1 MFEDLKHKTV
11 LITGASS
18 GLGAGFAEIF
28 ARHGARLALA
38 ARRVEKLEA
47 LKRKLIEGGAD
58 VQVVELDVTDENS
71 VEAAVN
77 AVAPSIDILVNNA
90 GVATFGRSLEIS
102 ASDWDKTLDTN
113 LRGLFLVA
121 QAVARRMER
130 EGTGGSIVNISSIT
144 ALRASRGL
152 AAYSASKAGASHL
165 TKCLALDWA
174 AHGIRVNALCPGYI
188 ETEMNAG
195 FFETPEG
202 LALIA
207 RTPMKKI
214 GRISDLEGP
223 LLLLASDAGRHITGI
238 DLPVDGGHLVSSL

>member
-1 MFEDLKHKTV
+1 MFEDLKRKTV

-47 LKRKLIEGGAD
+47 LQRKLVDGGAD
-58 VQVVELDVTDENS
+58 VQVVALDVTDENS

-77 AVAPSIDILVNNA
+77 AVTPHIDILVNNA

>member
-47 LKRKLIEGGAD
+47 LKRKLVDGGAE
-58 VQVVELDVTDENS
+58 VQVVALDVTDENA

-77 AVAPSIDILVNNA
+77 AVTPGIDILVNNA

>member
-1 MFEDLKHKTV
+1 MFEDLKRKTV

-47 LKRKLIEGGAD
+47 LQRRLVDGGAD
-58 VQVVELDVTDENS
+58 VQVVALDVTDENS

-77 AVAPSIDILVNNA
+77 AVAPNIDILVNNA

-102 ASDWDKTLDTN
+102 AGDWDKTLDTN

-121 QAVARRMER
+121 QAVARRMVR

-174 AHGIRVNALCPGYI
+174 AQGIRVNALCPGYI
-188 ETEMNAG
+188 ETEMNTG

>member
-1 MFEDLKHKTV
+1 MFEDLKRKTV

-38 ARRVEKLEA
+38 ARRVDKLEA
-47 LKRKLIEGGAD
+47 LQRKLVEGGAD
-58 VQVVELDVTDENS
+58 VQVIELDVTDENS

-77 AVAPSIDILVNNA
+77 AVAPGIDILVNNA

-130 EGTGGSIVNISSIT
+130 SGTGGSIVNISSIT

-152 AAYSASKAGASHL
+152 AAYSASKAAVSHL
-165 TKCLALDWA
+165 TKILALDWA
-174 AHGIRVNALCPGYI
+174 GHGIRVNALCPGYF
-188 ETEMNAG
+188 ETDMNAG

-214 GRISDLEGP
+214 GRIADLEGP
-223 LLLLASDAGRHITGI
+223 LLLLASDAGSHITGI
-238 DLPVDGGHLVSSL
+238 DLPVDGGHLLSSL

>member
-1 MFEDLKHKTV
+1 MFEDLKRKTV

-47 LKRKLIEGGAD
+47 LQRKLVEGGAE
-58 VQVVELDVTDENS
+58 VQVVALDVTDENS

-77 AVAPSIDILVNNA
+77 AVAPNIDILVNNA

-174 AHGIRVNALCPGYI
+174 AHGIRVNALCPGYV
-188 ETEMNAG
+188 ETEMNTG